1 MTTLLSGGCLCGHI
15 TFTAANPG
23 ASHSCSC
30 DLCQKHTGAQSVI
43 WLEFDADDV
52 QWTGE
57 GGRPAVWRSSEA
69 SSRAFCPR
77 CGSSLGAIDDGPVI
91 ALLSG
96 VFDQNQDARFA
107 PASHSFEDMKP
118 QWWRA
123 LFADGHGN

>member
-57 GGRPAVWRSSEA
+57 GGKPATWRSSEA

-107 PASHSFEDMKP
+107 PACHSFEDMKP

-123 LFADGHGN
+123 LFADGHKN

>member
-15 TFTAANPG
+15 TFIAANPG

-30 DLCQKHTGAQSVI
+30 DLCQKHTGAQS
-43 WLEFDADDV
+43 
-52 QWTGE
+52 
-57 GGRPAVWRSSEA
+57 AVWRSSED

-77 CGSSLGAIDDGPVI
+77 CGSSLGAIDDGPII

-123 LFADGHGN
+123 LFADA